1 MLPAGASMRAR
12 CAAGELDGDG
22 PGRLREAPLGWLE
35 VAVLNQTGGRCGKV
49 AGMGGGMAA
58 DADVAP
64 TGFAMSSWRPC
75 EGAGMGEVVA
85 PGAAGQT
92 FPLGGR
98 AGDFIVILGRVQNC
112 DRFLV
117 VSQFGF

>member
-35 VAVLNQTGGRCGKV
+35 AAVLNQTGERCGKET
-49 AGMGGGMAA
+49 GMGGGMAA
-58 DADVAP
+58 DTDVVP

-75 EGAGMGEVVA
+75 GVAGMGEVVA

-92 FPLGGR
+92 LPLGGR
-98 AGDFIVILGRVQNC
+98 AGNFIVILGRVQNC
-112 DRFLV
+112 GRLLE
-117 VSQFGF
+117 GG